1 MTDYCTD
8 EKGVEIG
15 NKDKVR
21 EYNNQYYHNKPNIKN
36 WRLKNKSKLS
46 DYYRHNIL
54 TVNGKR
60 IVVRKRK
67 FEGYCELCK
76 EIVSN
81 NFKFPHWHHWNDDK
95 PEEGMWLCPACH
107 RIAEAVEH
115 DPKLVLM
122 KEYKLKRGI
131 E

>member
-36 WRLKNKSKLS
+36 WRLKNKS
-46 DYYRHNIL
+46 
-54 TVNGKR
+54 
-60 IVVRKRK
+60 
-67 FEGYCELCK
+67 
-76 EIVSN
+76 
-81 NFKFPHWHHWNDDK
+81 DDK
-95 PEEGMWLCPACH
+95 PEEGMWLCPTCH